1 MNDLDDG
8 LLCGLQKLEVFT
20 PLVWKVM
27 APFVIE
33 DVELIVIVIRGHT
46 ALRRTSCL

>member
-1 MNDLDDG
+1 MWFAKTGGIYPLG
-8 LLCGLQKLEVFT
+8 LKSM
-20 PLVWKVM
+20 M